1 MAIGIRKH
9 DVCDCVSLPAL
20 ALCREG
26 NADLREQPL
35 DSSRGVWPIERTYFD
50 LSVFQLTFTT
60 KA

>member
-1 MAIGIRKH
+1 MAIGIRRH

-35 DSSRGVWPIERTYFD
+35 DSSRGFWPTVYAIERTYFD
-50 LSVFQLTFTT
+50 
-60 KA
+60 A